1 MKGSIIFF
9 ILWSCLTSAGVLA
22 QKSGSFQLTMDY
34 GIDRDI
40 AYLYNRI
47 PPTVQDLILS
57 QVTSKHPRAFTILY
71 QWGKSNW
78 KFRAG
83 AGLLT
88 RSLQKYNL
96 EVGNTGYTNYSQF
109 LGIFGVARSKKIN
122 DQVLFSYGLDL
133 SVTYSQFRKT
143 IATNLMSY
151 DFGQPASALLRT
163 TIKFGDENDQYIP
176 MFCPYV
182 QTAIKLSSDT
192 RLLLGLGFYGQF
204 YPSYSFEVNLSG
216 GSIGSIGSS
225 FYRSPVFHMWV
236 PFFRAGI
243 ELF

>member
-1 MKGSIIFF
+1 MKGRIIFF

-47 PPTVQDLILS
+47 PSTVQHLTLS
-57 QVTSKHPRAFTILY
+57 QVTSKHPRAFTLLY

-96 EVGNTGYTNYSQF
+96 EIGNTGYSNYSQF
-109 LGIFGVARSKKIN
+109 LGILGVARSKKIN

-163 TIKFGDENDQYIP
+163 TITFGDENDQYIP
-176 MFCPYV
+176 MFCTYV
-182 QTAIKLSSDT
+182 QTAIRLSSDT

-204 YPSYSFEVNLSG
+204 YPSYSFEVILSG